1 MRFIDANVFIYA
13 ILKPRRQLTDRECRI
28 KTIAKRILERIDK
41 GEEVVTSVVHLSEV
55 ANILEDIA
63 GITFTT
69 SFIRDLLFKGNIHVE
84 KVTMEDYLESTLLAR
99 EKSISIND
107 ALAYIIMKR
116 RKINEIYTFDK
127 HFRELDVRIIQE

>member
-13 ILKPRRQLTDRECRI
+13 ILRPRRQLTERERKI

-55 ANILEDIA
+55 ANILEDIV
-63 GITFTT
+63 GINFTT
-69 SFIRDLLFKGNIHVE
+69 SFIRDLLLKENIRVE

-99 EKSISIND
+99 EKLISIND

-116 RKINEIYTFDK
+116 KKINEIYTFDK
-127 HFRELDVRIIQE
+127 HFKRLNVKIIQE